1 MIYLKIKKYCFI
13 FFILG
18 TLFSCKKTDSHPDNN
33 EKLLRILDDKIKN
46 KKYYEIKKKNHIQKL
61 KKEAL
66 LYKNNDSISYHLN
79 YLIVEEYV
87 GYQCDSAYI
96 YSDKNKEIANRSNNE
111 IWLYK
116 NLLQRSVLLSTT
128 GLFVESKEI
137 LDHINPEALPST
149 LRFSYNSAYECLYS
163 NLSDYSGGDSPY
175 NKIYKNKLADYYN
188 SAYKALKPGDPFY
201 YLFLSHKN
209 RVENNWSQ
217 AEQNVN
223 MFLKTT
229 HPGTRLHA
237 IGSFCKAVI
246 DAKLGNIDSQESCLI
261 YSAISDIE
269 SSTKENRSMQDLAS
283 ILYQKGETDRAYKY
297 IQSSL
302 EDANFY
308 NARFRNIQ
316 ISKVQPIIEET
327 YLQTINTQ
335 NKQLR
340 WSIFLISILFA
351 GLGITM
357 YFIYKQLKMIAKS
370 RNELSN
376 TNSVLK
382 SLNNKL
388 DEANHIKEEY
398 IAFFIRQ
405 NSNYLEKF
413 ERYKKLISIRL
424 STGQLDKL
432 SAMVNDKKN
441 EEMDLN
447 ELYHNFDQ
455 AFLRIYPNFV
465 NEVNKLL
472 KKEEVYNLKEGTL
485 NTELRIFALIRLGIN
500 DTNQISEFLRYSLRT
515 IYNYRS
521 KVKAKSVIEN
531 DEFEAKIMQ
540 IGSIITS

>member
-18 TLFSCKKTDSHPDNN
+18 TLFSCKKTDSHPDIN

-66 LYKNNDSISYHLN
+66 LYKNNDSITYHLN
-79 YLIVEEYV
+79 NLIVEEYL

-96 YSDKNKEIANRSNNE
+96 YSDKNKEIAIRNNNE

-137 LDHINPEALPST
+137 LDHINPEALPSP

-175 NKIYKNKLADYYN
+175 KKIYQNKLADYYN
-188 SAYKALKPGDPFY
+188 SAYKALKSGDPFY

-370 RNELSN
+370 RNELSK

-465 NEVNKLL
+465 EEVNNLL
-472 KKEEVYNLKEGTL
+472 RKEEKYNLKMGTL

>member
-18 TLFSCKKTDSHPDNN
+18 TLFSCKKTDSHPDIN

-66 LYKNNDSISYHLN
+66 LYKNNDSITYHLN
-79 YLIVEEYV
+79 NLIVEEYL

-137 LDHINPEALPST
+137 LDHINPEALPSP

-209 RVENNWSQ
+209 RIENNWSQ

-223 MFLKTT
+223 KFLKTT

-370 RNELSN
+370 RNELSK

-465 NEVNKLL
+465 DEVNNLL
-472 KKEEVYNLKEGTL
+472 RKEEKYNLKFGTL
-485 NTELRIFALIRLGIN
+485 NTELRIFALIRLGIK

>member
-18 TLFSCKKTDSHPDNN
+18 TLFSCKKTDSHPDIN
-33 EKLLRILDDKIKN
+33 EKLLRILDDKIKH
-46 KKYYEIKKKNHIQKL
+46 KKYYEIKKKNQIQKL

-137 LDHINPEALPST
+137 LDHINPEALPSP

-209 RVENNWSQ
+209 RIENDWSQ

-223 MFLKTT
+223 KFLETT

-246 DAKLGNIDSQESCLI
+246 DAKLGNIESQERCLI

-283 ILYQKGETDRAYKY
+283 ILYQKGETVRAYKY

-370 RNELSN
+370 RNELSK

-485 NTELRIFALIRLGIN
+485 NTELRIFALIRLGIK

>member
-79 YLIVEEYV
+79 NLIVEEYL

-96 YSDKNKEIANRSNNE
+96 YSDKNKEIAIRNNNE

-137 LDHINPEALPST
+137 LDHINPEALPSP

-175 NKIYKNKLADYYN
+175 KKIYQNKLADYYN

-223 MFLKTT
+223 KFLKTT

-465 NEVNKLL
+465 EEVNNLL
-472 KKEEVYNLKEGTL
+472 RKEEKYNLKFGTL

>member
-18 TLFSCKKTDSHPDNN
+18 TLFSCKKTDSHPDIN

-175 NKIYKNKLADYYN
+175 KKIYQNKLADYYN

-223 MFLKTT
+223 KFLKTT
-229 HPGTRLHA
+229 LPGTRLHA

-370 RNELSN
+370 RNELSK

-465 NEVNKLL
+465 DEVNNLL
-472 KKEEVYNLKEGTL
+472 RKEEKYNLKFGTL

>member
-1 MIYLKIKKYCFI
+1 MIYFKIKKYCFI
-13 FFILG
+13 FFIIG
-18 TLFSCKKTDSHPDNN
+18 TLFSCKKTDSHPDIN
-33 EKLLRILDDKIKN
+33 EKLLRILDDKIKH

-79 YLIVEEYV
+79 YLIVEEYL

-96 YSDKNKEIANRSNNE
+96 YSDKNKEIAIRNNNE

-137 LDHINPEALPST
+137 LDHINPEALPSP

-209 RVENNWSQ
+209 RIENNWSQ

-223 MFLKTT
+223 KFLETT

-246 DAKLGNIDSQESCLI
+246 DGKLGNIESQERCLI

-283 ILYQKGETDRAYKY
+283 ILYQKGETVRAYKY

-357 YFIYKQLKMIAKS
+357 YFIYKQLKMIARS
-370 RNELSN
+370 RNELSK

-382 SLNNKL
+382 SLNHKL

-432 SAMVNDKKN
+432 SAMVNNKKN

-531 DEFEAKIMQ
+531 DDFEAKIMQ
-540 IGSIITS
+540 IGSITTS

>member
-96 YSDKNKEIANRSNNE
+96 YSDKNKEIAIRNNNE

-209 RVENNWSQ
+209 RIENNWSQ

-223 MFLKTT
+223 KFLKTT

-370 RNELSN
+370 RNELSK

>member
-18 TLFSCKKTDSHPDNN
+18 TLFSCKKTDSHPDIN
-33 EKLLRILDDKIKN
+33 EKLLRILDDKIKH

-175 NKIYKNKLADYYN
+175 NKIYQNKLADYYN

-209 RVENNWSQ
+209 RIENNWSQ

-223 MFLKTT
+223 KFLETT

-246 DAKLGNIDSQESCLI
+246 DAKLGNIESQERCLI

-283 ILYQKGETDRAYKY
+283 ILYQKGETVRAYKY

-370 RNELSN
+370 RNELSK

-432 SAMVNDKKN
+432 SAMVNNKKN

-465 NEVNKLL
+465 EEVNNLL
-472 KKEEVYNLKEGTL
+472 RKEEKYNLKFGTL

-500 DTNQISEFLRYSLRT
+500 DTNQISEFLRYSSRT

-540 IGSIITS
+540 IGSITTS

>member
-1 MIYLKIKKYCFI
+1 MNNFKIGKLNFFLFVFFI
-13 FFILG
+13 F
-18 TLFSCKKTDSHPDNN
+18 FSCKKTDSHPDIN
-33 EKLLRILDDKIKN
+33 EKLLRILDDKIKH

-79 YLIVEEYV
+79 YLIVEEYL

-96 YSDKNKEIANRSNNE
+96 YSDKNKEIAIRNNNE

-137 LDHINPEALPST
+137 LDHINPEALPSP

-209 RVENNWSQ
+209 RIENNWSQ

-223 MFLKTT
+223 KFLETT

-246 DAKLGNIDSQESCLI
+246 DGKLGNIESQERCLI

-283 ILYQKGETDRAYKY
+283 ILYQKGETARAYKY

-370 RNELSN
+370 RNELSK

-382 SLNNKL
+382 SLNHKL

-432 SAMVNDKKN
+432 SAMVNNKKN

-472 KKEEVYNLKEGTL
+472 RKEEVYNLKEGAL
-485 NTELRIFALIRLGIN
+485 NTELRIFALIRLGIK

-531 DEFEAKIMQ
+531 DDFEAKIMQ
-540 IGSIITS
+540 IGSITTS

>member
-33 EKLLRILDDKIKN
+33 EKLLRILDDKIKH

-137 LDHINPEALPST
+137 LDHINPEALPSP

-209 RVENNWSQ
+209 RIENNWSQ

-223 MFLKTT
+223 KFLETT

-246 DAKLGNIDSQESCLI
+246 DAKLGNIESQERCLI

-283 ILYQKGETDRAYKY
+283 ILYQKGETVRAYKY

-370 RNELSN
+370 RNELSK

-382 SLNNKL
+382 SLNHKL

-432 SAMVNDKKN
+432 SAMVNNKKN

-485 NTELRIFALIRLGIN
+485 NTELRIFALIRLGIK

>member
-18 TLFSCKKTDSHPDNN
+18 TLFSCKKTDSHPDIN
-33 EKLLRILDDKIKN
+33 EKLLRILDEKIKH
-46 KKYYEIKKKNHIQKL
+46 KKYYENKKKNHIQKL

-79 YLIVEEYV
+79 NLIVEEYL

-137 LDHINPEALPST
+137 LDKINPEVLPKQ

-209 RVENNWSQ
+209 RIENNWSQ

-223 MFLKTT
+223 KFLETT

-370 RNELSN
+370 RNELSK

-465 NEVNKLL
+465 EEVNNLL
-472 KKEEVYNLKEGTL
+472 RKEEKYNLKMGTL

-500 DTNQISEFLRYSLRT
+500 DTSQISEFLRYSLRT

>member
-18 TLFSCKKTDSHPDNN
+18 TLFSCKKTDSHPDIN

-79 YLIVEEYV
+79 NLIVEEYL

-96 YSDKNKEIANRSNNE
+96 YSDKNKEIAIRNNNE

-137 LDHINPEALPST
+137 LDHINPEALPSP

-209 RVENNWSQ
+209 RIENNWSQ

-223 MFLKTT
+223 KFLETT

-246 DAKLGNIDSQESCLI
+246 DGKLGNIDSQESCLI

-370 RNELSN
+370 RNELSK

-465 NEVNKLL
+465 EEVNNLL
-472 KKEEVYNLKEGTL
+472 KKEEKYNLKFGTL

-500 DTNQISEFLRYSLRT
+500 DTSQISEFLRCSLRT

>member
-1 MIYLKIKKYCFI
+1 MIYLKIKKYYFI

-18 TLFSCKKTDSHPDNN
+18 TLISCKKTDSYPDNN

-79 YLIVEEYV
+79 NLIVEEYL

-96 YSDKNKEIANRSNNE
+96 YSDKNKEIAIRNNNE

-137 LDHINPEALPST
+137 LDHINPEALPSP

-175 NKIYKNKLADYYN
+175 KKNYQNKLADYYN

-223 MFLKTT
+223 KFLKTT

-370 RNELSN
+370 RNELSK

-465 NEVNKLL
+465 DEVNNLL
-472 KKEEVYNLKEGTL
+472 RKEEKYNLKFGTL